1 MSRDES
7 VDFKR
12 RTFLKDGLL
21 TLAGS
26 AAGFL
31 AGSLL
36 GPQRIEVT
44 EIDLDIGR
52 VLAFVPDLHVHY
64 QGEPHVDVA
73 IRAIESVE
81 PDVLVIGGDLVD
93 ELTVNLSSVERL
105 LRDLEVKKVLA
116 VLGNHEYWSGLAA
129 DLVGTLRRNGC
140 EVLIDRSTRIGGTQ
154 MLGLDWRETRRYG
167 EVRFEGL
174 VIVHDPNAADSISG
188 RAFVLAGHTHGGIVV
203 GGLVLYTNS
212 RYSRGLYRA
221 AGGAELYVSRG
232 LGQMPH
238 QVRIGSPPELV
249 VVR

>member
-1 MSRDES
+1 LSRDER
-7 VDFKR
+7 VNVTR
-12 RTFLKDGLL
+12 RNLLRDGLL

-26 AAGFL
+26 ATGFL
-31 AGSLL
+31 AGSFL

-44 EIDLDIGR
+44 EIDLGLGH

-64 QGEPHVDVA
+64 EGEPHVEAA
-73 IRAIESVE
+73 IRAIGSVE

-93 ELTVNLSSVERL
+93 EMTVDLGSVERL
-105 LRDLEVKKVLA
+105 LRDLDARRALA

-129 DLVGTLRRNGC
+129 DVVRMLRRNGF
-140 EVLIDRSTRIGGTQ
+140 EVLIDRSTRIGEKHL
-154 MLGLDWRETRRYG
+154 LGLDWRETRRYG
-167 EVRFEGL
+167 AVRFDGL
-174 VIVHDPNAADSISG
+174 VVVHDPNAADSVSG
-188 RAFVLAGHTHGGIVV
+188 RTFVLAGHTHGGLTL

-212 RYSRGLYRA
+212 RYNRGRYRA

>member
-1 MSRDES
+1 LSRDER
-7 VDFKR
+7 VNVTR
-12 RTFLKDGLL
+12 RNLLRDGLL

-31 AGSLL
+31 AGSFL

-44 EIDLDIGR
+44 EIDLGLGH

-64 QGEPHVDVA
+64 EGEPHVDAA
-73 IRAIESVE
+73 IRAIGSVE

-93 ELTVNLSSVERL
+93 EMTVDLGSVERL
-105 LRDLEVKKVLA
+105 LRDLDSRRALA

-129 DLVGTLRRNGC
+129 DVVRTLRQNGF
-140 EVLIDRSTRIGGTQ
+140 EVLIDRSTRIGEKHL
-154 MLGLDWRETRRYG
+154 LGLDWRETRRYG
-167 EVRFEGL
+167 AVRFDGL
-174 VIVHDPNAADSISG
+174 VVVHDPD
-188 RAFVLAGHTHGGIVV
+188 
-203 GGLVLYTNS
+203 LYTNS
-212 RYSRGLYRA
+212 RYNRGSYRA

>member
-1 MSRDES
+1 LSRDER
-7 VDFKR
+7 VNVTR
-12 RTFLKDGLL
+12 RNLLKDSFL

-31 AGSLL
+31 AGSFL

-44 EIDLDIGR
+44 EIDLGLGH

-64 QGEPHVDVA
+64 EGEPHVDAA
-73 IRAIESVE
+73 IRAIGSVE

-93 ELTVNLSSVERL
+93 EMTVDLGSVERL
-105 LRDLEVKKVLA
+105 LRDLDARRALA

-129 DLVGTLRRNGC
+129 DVVRMLRRNGF
-140 EVLIDRSTRIGGTQ
+140 EVLIDRSTRIGEKHL
-154 MLGLDWRETRRYG
+154 LGLDWRETRRYG
-167 EVRFEGL
+167 AVRFDGL
-174 VIVHDPNAADSISG
+174 VVVHDPNAADSVSG
-188 RAFVLAGHTHGGIVV
+188 RAFVLAGHTHGGLTL

-212 RYSRGLYRA
+212 RYNRGRYRA

-232 LGQMPH
+232 LGQMHH